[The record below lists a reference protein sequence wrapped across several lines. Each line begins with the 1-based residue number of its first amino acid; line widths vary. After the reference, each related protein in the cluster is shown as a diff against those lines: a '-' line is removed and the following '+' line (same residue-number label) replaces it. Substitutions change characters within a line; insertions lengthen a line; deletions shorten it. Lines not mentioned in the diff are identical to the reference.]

1 MSWSNQPPN
10 PSPQR
15 LEIFIN
21 PASGKG
27 KSLQIFEQ
35 IKPILAHHN
44 TAFNVTCTRH
54 AGDLQNRVK
63 NMDLSSID
71 GLVVVGGDGSI
82 HEVINGL
89 MNRQDWEKA
98 IKTPLGIIP
107 AGTSNGLCKTLLQEA
122 GETYNHINATIA
134 ITRGNIQP
142 LDILG
147 VQQSEGE
154 SDRFYY
160 SILSI
165 AWGLIAAVD
174 IKSDNL
180 RFLGSL
186 KTDIYALWEIWKL
199 RHYRGKLSLI
209 TADCES
215 PLIIEDDYILLW
227 AMNVPW
233 AAYNLNPAPHSHPTD
248 GNIDVLLVRRGISK
262 FNLIKAFLL
271 CNKGQHLAIPGIE
284 YYKLRGFHLDPQDG
298 EFLAIDGEPISSA
311 PIKVEVLP
319 NLARVFH
326 P

>member
-1 MSWSNQPPN
+1 MSWSNQPQKTWH
-10 PSPQR
+10 QR

-35 IKPILAHHN
+35 IKPILSNHN
-44 TAFNVTCTRH
+44 TAFNVTFTSY
-54 AGDLQNRVK
+54 AGDLK
-63 NMDLSSID
+63 NCIENIDLSSID

-107 AGTSNGLCKTLLQEA
+107 GGTSNGLCKTLLEEA
-122 GETYNHINATIA
+122 GETYNAINATIA

-142 LDILG
+142 LDILR
-147 VQQSEGE
+147 VQQG
-154 SDRFYY
+154 DRFYY

-186 KTDIYALWEIWKL
+186 KTDIYALWEILKL

-262 FNLIKAFLL
+262 INLIKAFLL

-298 EFLAIDGEPISSA
+298 EFLALDGEPISSA
-311 PIKVEVLP
+311 PIQVEVLP